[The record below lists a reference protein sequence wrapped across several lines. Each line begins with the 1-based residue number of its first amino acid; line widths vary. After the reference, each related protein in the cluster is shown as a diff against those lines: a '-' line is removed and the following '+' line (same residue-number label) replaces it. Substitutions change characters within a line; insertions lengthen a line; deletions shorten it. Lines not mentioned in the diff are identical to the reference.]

1 METPNNFCFKEINE
15 EEKKYKFKNVLESKL
30 FKRLQNYLLNNNFI
44 IDNKTLKK
52 GNNNFWLFTI
62 SPEIMKIYSVNSYKI
77 KISENFKNIL
87 KKNDEYYS
95 NINLIKNFNDSIWK
109 TINQENQEKMKKYLE
124 KIYGKK
130 YQKRRIRI

>member
-15 EEKKYKFKNVLESKL
+15 EEKNFNFKNVWESKL

-87 KKNDEYYS
+87 KKTT
-95 NINLIKNFNDSIWK
+95 NIILI
-109 TINQENQEKMKKYLE
+109 
-124 KIYGKK
+124 
-130 YQKRRIRI
+130 

>member
-1 METPNNFCFKEINE
+1 METTNNFCFKEINE

-87 KKNDEYYS
+87 NKNDEYYS
-95 NINLIKNFNDSIWK
+95 NVNLIKNFNDSNWK

-130 YQKRRIRI
+130 YQKKKD

>member
-1 METPNNFCFKEINE
+1 MII
-15 EEKKYKFKNVLESKL
+15 KL
-30 FKRLQNYLLNNNFI
+30 Y
-44 IDNKTLKK
+44 KK
-52 GNNNFWLFTI
+52 GNNNFWLLTI
-62 SPEIMKIYSVNSYKI
+62 SAEIMKIYSVNSYKI

-87 KKNDEYYS
+87 NKNDEYYS
-95 NINLIKNFNDSIWK
+95 NVNLIKNFNASNWK

>member
-1 METPNNFCFKEINE
+1 
-15 EEKKYKFKNVLESKL
+15 
-30 FKRLQNYLLNNNFI
+30 
-44 IDNKTLKK
+44 
-52 GNNNFWLFTI
+52 
-62 SPEIMKIYSVNSYKI
+62 MKIYSVNSYKI

-109 TINQENQEKMKKYLE
+109 TINQENKEKMKKYLE

>member
-1 METPNNFCFKEINE
+1 M
-15 EEKKYKFKNVLESKL
+15 
-30 FKRLQNYLLNNNFI
+30 
-44 IDNKTLKK
+44 
-52 GNNNFWLFTI
+52 
-62 SPEIMKIYSVNSYKI
+62 
-77 KISENFKNIL
+77 SENFKNIL

-95 NINLIKNFNDSIWK
+95 NVNLIKNFNDSNWK

>member
-1 METPNNFCFKEINE
+1 METTNNFCFKEINE

-87 KKNDEYYS
+87 NKNDEYYS
-95 NINLIKNFNDSIWK
+95 NVNLIKNFNDSNWK

-130 YQKRRIRI
+130 YQKRRIRV